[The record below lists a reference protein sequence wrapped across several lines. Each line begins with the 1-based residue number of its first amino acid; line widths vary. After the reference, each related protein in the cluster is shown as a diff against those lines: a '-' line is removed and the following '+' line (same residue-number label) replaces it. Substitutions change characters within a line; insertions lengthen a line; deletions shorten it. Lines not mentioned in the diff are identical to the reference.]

1 MENKRRSVPYL
12 FRLLPLFLILVS
24 LGMSAQET
32 EFTFDVDEFARK
44 AFSLDGYFEFR
55 PSLSRLRE
63 DSSLFT
69 LRYYNRDPRKFLE
82 QGDISL
88 LAGLSYRKGIFEAF
102 LEPYLDYTTSPYVS
116 ETGASLF
123 QGYVSMKPSPSLTF
137 FAGKRTLRW
146 GKGYAWSPTALVE
159 RAKNPNEPD
168 LAREGYWMIT
178 ADYTKSFEGPLKT
191 LSITPVFIP
200 VSRSINSAFSPTDG
214 LNAAGKIYVLFL
226 DTDIDLVVLAGKNR
240 STSFGLDFSRN
251 LLSNW
256 EVHGEMAL
264 NRDAASYLLGTRF
277 LSAVETTYIL
287 EYYHNGNGYNAR
299 EFDGFY
305 SLVERAYGQYLASG
319 ADSLL
324 REAAGWKSY
333 SGFAPM
339 TDYMF
344 LRIAQKD
351 PFGLLY
357 VNPASTLFVNL
368 LDGSF
373 SWAPEL
379 IYKGITNLELRL
391 KATFLIGKNGEEFGE
406 KPFRYRVE
414 LRSRYFF

>member
-1 MENKRRSVPYL
+1 
-12 FRLLPLFLILVS
+12 
-24 LGMSAQET
+24 MSGQEP
-32 EFTFDVDEFARK
+32 EFEFNVDEFTRK
-44 AFSLDGYFEFR
+44 PLSLDGYVELR

-63 DSSLFT
+63 GSSLFI
-69 LRYYNRDPRKFLE
+69 LRYYDRDKRDFLE
-82 QGDISL
+82 QGDFAL
-88 LAGLSYRKGIFEAF
+88 LADLSYRKGAFEAL
-102 LEPYLDYTTSPYVS
+102 LEPYLDYTTSPYGS
-116 ETGASLF
+116 DAGSALF
-123 QGYVSMKPSPSLTF
+123 QGFVSLKPSPSLAL
-137 FAGKRTLRW
+137 FAGKKTLRW

-191 LSITPVFIP
+191 FSLTPVVIP
-200 VSRSINSAFSPTDG
+200 VSRSINSSFSPSDG
-214 LNAAGKIYVLFL
+214 LYAAGRIYLLFL
-226 DTDIDLVVLAGKNR
+226 DTDIDFVVLAGEGR

-256 EVHGEMAL
+256 EVHGEAAGT
-264 NRDAASYLLGTRF
+264 RDAASYLLGTRF
-277 LSAVETTYIL
+277 LSAAETTYIL
-287 EYYHNGNGYNAR
+287 EYYHNGAGHDR
-299 EFDGFY
+299 GEFDEFD
-305 SLVERAYGQYLASG
+305 SLVERGYEQFLASG
-319 ADSLL
+319 DDALL
-324 REAAGWKSY
+324 QEAAERPSF

-339 TDYMF
+339 TDYLF

-357 VNPASTLFVNL
+357 VNPASSLFVNL

-406 KPFRYRVE
+406 KPSRYRIE